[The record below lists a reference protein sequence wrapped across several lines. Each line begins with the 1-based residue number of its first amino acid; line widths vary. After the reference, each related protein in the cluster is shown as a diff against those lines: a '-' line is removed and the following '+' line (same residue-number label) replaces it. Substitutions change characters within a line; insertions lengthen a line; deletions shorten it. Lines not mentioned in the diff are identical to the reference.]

1 MGDRIHITDDL
12 LRELVFLKAVA
23 EKATAGR
30 PDGKPGF
37 ALTAPGPFV
46 LAFPM
51 EPHQLVV
58 ARRIGIHVTDE
69 GMLFPFWDVAD
80 AKAVAAQLAI
90 LQEELARIGI
100 AAGWAKTPP
109 EPAKTGG
116 VPDTR

>member
-12 LRELVFLKAVA
+12 LKELAFLKAVA

-58 ARRIGIHVTDE
+58 ARRIGIRVTDQ
-69 GMLFPFWDVAD
+69 GMLFPVWDVAD
-80 AKAVAAQLAI
+80 AKAAAAQLAI
-90 LQEELARIGI
+90 LQEELARVGA
-100 AAGWAKTPP
+100 AAGWEKTPP
-109 EPAKTGG
+109 KTAETGG
-116 VPDTR
+116 MPSLR